1 MREVF
6 SIRSL
11 HKNERKQLDEL
22 LKFIVDSERNY
33 DPGMQQEVRKA
44 HAVINVILAKH
55 LIRSNEIMSWMTA
68 TILLL
73 TLIAAVPVILQF
85 LK

>member
-6 SIRSL
+6 QIQAL

-22 LKFIVDSERNY
+22 LKFIVNSERNY
-33 DPGMQQEVRKA
+33 DPGIQQEVRKA
-44 HAVINVILAKH
+44 HAVINAILAKQ
-55 LIRSNEIMSWMTA
+55 LIRSNEIISWMTA
-68 TILLL
+68 AILLL
-73 TLIAAVPVILQF
+73 TLIVAIPVIKQF